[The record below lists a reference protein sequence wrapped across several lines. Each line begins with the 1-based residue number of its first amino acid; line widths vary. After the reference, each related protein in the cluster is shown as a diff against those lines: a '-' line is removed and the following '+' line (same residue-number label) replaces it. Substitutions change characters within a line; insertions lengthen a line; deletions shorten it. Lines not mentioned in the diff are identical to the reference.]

1 MDGGSRTVRSSSQA
15 PNTVFVLLALLGV
28 LQARKFAATMP
39 SVIAT
44 HFGTSGVPNG
54 FQTLT
59 QFFTLEIVMLVVC
72 ALLTFGIP
80 RLIGSL
86 PTSRINLQNKD
97 YWLAP
102 ERREQT
108 LSYFGTQ
115 FAWFGCALLAFLL
128 VVNELVYQANL
139 RAPHRL
145 NGAQFVTVLIAFLVF
160 VAIWTVRLILHF
172 SKITKN

>member
-1 MDGGSRTVRSSSQA
+1 MTSNSRLPGA
-15 PNTVFVLLALLGV
+15 IFVLLALLGV

-44 HFGTSGVPNG
+44 HFGSSGIPNG

-59 QFFTLEIVMLVVC
+59 QFFTLEIVMLAVC
-72 ALLTFGIP
+72 AFLAFGVP

-86 PTSRINLQNKD
+86 PMSKINLQNKE

-102 ERREQT
+102 QRRELT
-108 LSYFGTQ
+108 LAYFGTQ

-128 VVNELVYQANL
+128 VVNEVVYQANL
-139 RAPHRL
+139 SAAHRL
-145 NGAQFVTVLIAFLVF
+145 NGDQFVTALLAFLAF
-160 VAIWTVRLILHF
+160 VAVWTVHLILHF
-172 SKITKN
+172 SKITK